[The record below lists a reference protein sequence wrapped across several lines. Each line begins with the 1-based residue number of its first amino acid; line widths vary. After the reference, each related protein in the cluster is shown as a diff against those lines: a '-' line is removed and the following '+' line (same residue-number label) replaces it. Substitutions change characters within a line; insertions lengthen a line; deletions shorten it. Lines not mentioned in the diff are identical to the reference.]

1 MFQIKKLAQFE
12 MSEAAVRKFQAAI
25 IAAMANAFKEG
36 LGADFT
42 LLCKGETK
50 EVHSAILMARSPFFE
65 AKINRWTQEKREV
78 VIEDCDLVT
87 LDIIVNYMYGI
98 NIPSW
103 PALNCKRLTKL
114 LEVSDRFQM
123 IDMKAEL
130 EVLIIKTLTEDNLEE
145 LCKLGER
152 LNSKILIEACAEL
165 MVKNGRTMSADEVKA
180 LPRVASAC
188 LNQACYLPV

>member
-1 MFQIKKLAQFE
+1 
-12 MSEAAVRKFQAAI
+12 
-25 IAAMANAFKEG
+25 
-36 LGADFT
+36 
-42 LLCKGETK
+42 
-50 EVHSAILMARSPFFE
+50 
-65 AKINRWTQEKREV
+65 
-78 VIEDCDLVT
+78 
-87 LDIIVNYMYGI
+87 
-98 NIPSW
+98 
-103 PALNCKRLTKL
+103 
-114 LEVSDRFQM
+114 M

-130 EVLIIKTLTEDNLEE
+130 EVLIIKTLTENNLEE

>member
-25 IAAMANAFKEG
+25 IAAMANAYKEG

-42 LLCKGETK
+42 LLCKEGTK

-123 IDMKAEL
+123 IDIKAEL
-130 EVLIIKTLTEDNLEE
+130 EVLIIKTLTENNLEE